1 MFIVTFCIPVCDEE
15 NLETFRKYRNN
26 NLPFNFGRL
35 LTENTITTEP
45 LPNSMELLEKQ
56 NLLQWQKQILQTFSK
71 YINESLAPRKHNFYD
86 LESTNFVHL
95 SSIYKILV
103 SLDVINQ
110 EFCIPV
116 CDEENLEIFRKYRN
130 NNLPFNFGRLLT
142 ENTITTEPLP
152 NSMELLEKQ
161 NLLQWQKQ
169 ILQTF
174 SKYINESL
182 APRKHNFY
190 DLESTNFVHLKF

>member
-45 LPNSMELLEKQ
+45 LPNSIELLE
-56 NLLQWQKQILQTFSK
+56 KQILQTFSK
-71 YINESLAPRKHNFYD
+71 YINEYLAPRKHNFYD

-103 SLDVINQ
+103 SLDVTNQ
-110 EFCIPV
+110 
-116 CDEENLEIFRKYRN
+116 D
-130 NNLPFNFGRLLT
+130 
-142 ENTITTEPLP
+142 
-152 NSMELLEKQ
+152 
-161 NLLQWQKQ
+161 
-169 ILQTF
+169 
-174 SKYINESL
+174 
-182 APRKHNFY
+182 
-190 DLESTNFVHLKF
+190 